1 MVECILFSN
10 SVAQV
15 YPQSLGAGLRQKIE
29 APTRGRQETEGAPS
43 SIPRVMKKGRGVKRI
58 KPSPRVSDTDAL
70 KDQDRRQDHGMP
82 ITGRMRRDQTAAPR
96 GGRKKTTIDTTIQ
109 EDRIGVLPAQCPGKG
124 QQTNE
129 NSDDGMPT
137 KKEDEGKINRREDD
151 GMPNRL
157 EEGKINRRGGGAHR
171 GKRKANGASNHNN
184 LA

>member
-1 MVECILFSN
+1 M
-10 SVAQV
+10 
-15 YPQSLGAGLRQKIE
+15 
-29 APTRGRQETEGAPS
+29 
-43 SIPRVMKKGRGVKRI
+43 
-58 KPSPRVSDTDAL
+58 
-70 KDQDRRQDHGMP
+70 
-82 ITGRMRRDQTAAPR
+82 AAPR

-157 EEGKINRRGGGAHR
+157 EEGKINRRGGSSPRERQKTELATTIFWPNKLWRRDRNGGCTRSKGVGLRGRAKGGHR
-171 GKRKANGASNHNN
+171 KEGTPKDSKWSGREANKTIHSAGLLKGCVRLSRIIYA
-184 LA
+184 